1 MCLKITIDGQLE
13 TTGLDKVAGSRNA
26 YEGILCD
33 SSDSELV
40 GSRVSV
46 TKHGNTLYVSLPS
59 ISLR

>member
-13 TTGLDKVAGSRNA
+13 ATGLDKVTGSRHA

-33 SSDSELV
+33 SSDSELA

-46 TKHGNTLYVSLPS
+46 TKHDDTLYVS
-59 ISLR
+59 